1 MGASSSS
8 TGLDQVTERAAKRV
22 GQVAVSGRY
31 NRLPKR
37 IEDDYNLEKRKVLG
51 TGYNGAVFMAKSK
64 TSERKF
70 AVKEFRLQGVTAE
83 KKEELETEAE
93 IFLSMDHPH
102 VARLVDVFECDH
114 SLNLVM
120 ECMEG
125 GELFDRVREKK
136 TFSNNDAAY
145 AVYQMLLAI
154 NYIHKRGV
162 VHRDLKL
169 ENFLYESKGS
179 DHLKLIDFGFSH
191 IWEPNT
197 TMALSC
203 GTLSYVAPEVLRKK
217 YTSQCDMWSLGVI
230 TFILVCGY
238 MPFSGAES
246 AQVKAIKEGSYKT
259 DKTAWRKLSSE
270 PKEFVKKL
278 LVVNEKERL
287 TAEQALAEPWI
298 VKHQESAGGKS
309 EGIDTTTVEALCSFA
324 QASQFKRACMSVMAW
339 SLTNEERILVRDAFL
354 EMDKDNTGVLTVDE
368 FKDVL
373 TRKFQINNEEAKKI
387 FDAVDTAK
395 NEEIHYTEFLAAMV
409 STRISVHDEML
420 SKAFK
425 RFDVDGNGLI
435 SMENLQSVLGESFSG
450 AEVEKL
456 MQEADTSKDGQIS
469 YPEFIAYLKADANS
483 EHQLAATK
491 IIDDQIKK
499 SSQDEQEAAR
509 ELKVIAEPAKP
520 KPAEKQKS
528 SACVLL

>member
-230 TFILVCGY
+230 TH
-238 MPFSGAES
+238 SGVWVYAVQWCRIS
-246 AQVKAIKEGSYKT
+246 T
-259 DKTAWRKLSSE
+259 
-270 PKEFVKKL
+270 
-278 LVVNEKERL
+278 
-287 TAEQALAEPWI
+287 
-298 VKHQESAGGKS
+298 GKS
-309 EGIDTTTVEALCSFA
+309 HQG
-324 QASQFKRACMSVMAW
+324 
-339 SLTNEERILVRDAFL
+339 
-354 EMDKDNTGVLTVDE
+354 
-368 FKDVL
+368 
-373 TRKFQINNEEAKKI
+373 
-387 FDAVDTAK
+387 
-395 NEEIHYTEFLAAMV
+395 
-409 STRISVHDEML
+409 
-420 SKAFK
+420 
-425 RFDVDGNGLI
+425 
-435 SMENLQSVLGESFSG
+435 
-450 AEVEKL
+450 
-456 MQEADTSKDGQIS
+456 GQ
-469 YPEFIAYLKADANS
+469 L
-483 EHQLAATK
+483 
-491 IIDDQIKK
+491 
-499 SSQDEQEAAR
+499 
-509 ELKVIAEPAKP
+509 
-520 KPAEKQKS
+520 
-528 SACVLL
+528 